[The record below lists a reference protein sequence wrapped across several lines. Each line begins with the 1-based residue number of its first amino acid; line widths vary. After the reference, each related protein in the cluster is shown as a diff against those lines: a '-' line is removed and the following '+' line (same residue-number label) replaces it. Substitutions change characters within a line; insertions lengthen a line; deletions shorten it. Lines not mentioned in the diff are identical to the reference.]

1 MSINDR
7 VVVQPINRYQRATGP
22 DLGAL
27 FGAGSKIGAITWADA
42 DAGLLAGAIAH
53 WTSGGHAIT
62 FGVTSDGGALSIS
75 LLSGGKPFKLY
86 ASDPDELASL
96 LERIGGVPL
105 T

>member
-7 VVVQPINRYQRATGP
+7 VVVQPNNRYSRAPGP

-27 FGAGSKIGAITWADA
+27 FGLERKASTLSWADA
-42 DAGLLAGAIAH
+42 DAGLLAEAIAH

-62 FGVTSDGGALSIS
+62 LGVTSDGGALSIS

-86 ASDPDELASL
+86 ASSPEELQSL

-105 T
+105 A

>member
-7 VVVQPINRYQRATGP
+7 VSLQPTNRYQRATGP
-22 DLGAL
+22 DLSAL
-27 FGAGSKIGAITWADA
+27 FGSGPKPGAMSWADA
-42 DAGLLAGAIAH
+42 DASLLAAAISH

-75 LLSGGKPFKLY
+75 LLSGGKPYKLY

-105 T
+105 A